1 LKSKIGPSSS
11 IENIEW
17 GA

>member
-1 LKSKIGPSSS
+1 MKSKIGPSSS